1 MSERFVRNNAA
12 NPMNPIPLPKQVPA
26 KRALAKL
33 PGRKIFYAD
42 TGGKGEAVVFLHPAA
57 TGDPKVWAY
66 QQPVFAKAGYRVISY
81 ARRGYYKS
89 DNLRKGDKHSAADDL
104 NGLLDALAI
113 EKAHIV
119 SSAAGGSIAADFA
132 LSYPKRIL
140 SLAITSNYAGIRKGN
155 IFNMAQSVRVKQWNE
170 MPRWYR
176 EFSCSY
182 IAANPRGLKA
192 WDKLADHAT
201 KHQGVQ
207 QAHNFLITPQ
217 VLTKIKV
224 PTLLVTGDAD
234 SSTPPSIMRMVAKC
248 IRRSELV
255 TVAECGHSIYWEHPK
270 LFNDIVL
277 DFIRRQ
283 RKRKR

>member
-1 MSERFVRNNAA
+1 MTERFVRNNAI
-12 NPMNPIPLPKQVPA
+12 NPLNFIPLPKQAPA

-33 PGRKIFYAD
+33 LGGKIFYAD
-42 TGGKGEAVVFLHPAA
+42 TGGDGEAVVFLHPAA

-66 QQPVFAKAGYRVISY
+66 QQPVFAMAGYRVICY

-89 DNLRKGDKHSAADDL
+89 DNLRKGDQHSAADDL

-113 EKAHIV
+113 ERAHIV
-119 SSAAGGSIAADFA
+119 STAAGGATAADFA
-132 LSYPKRIL
+132 LSYAKRVL
-140 SLAITSNYAGIRKGN
+140 SLAITSNYAGVRKGKIWN
-155 IFNMAQSVRVKQWNE
+155 RAQSIRPKQWNE

-192 WDKLADHAT
+192 WDRLADKAT
-201 KHQGVQ
+201 KRQGRQ
-207 QAHNFLITPQ
+207 QPTNFFITAQ
-217 VLTKIKV
+217 TLTKIKV

-234 SSTPPSIMRMVAKC
+234 SSTPPSIMRMVARR
-248 IRRSELV
+248 IRGSELV

-270 LFNDIVL
+270 IFNDIVL

-283 RKRKR
+283 RKSKR

>member
-12 NPMNPIPLPKQVPA
+12 NPLNFIPLPKQAPA
-26 KRALAKL
+26 KRAFAKL

-42 TGGKGEAVVFLHPAA
+42 TGGDGEAVVFLHPAA

-66 QQPVFAKAGYRVISY
+66 QQPVFAKAGYRVICY

-89 DNLRKGDKHSAADDL
+89 DNLRKGDKCSAADDL

-113 EKAHIV
+113 ERAHIV
-119 SSAAGGSIAADFA
+119 STAAGGATAADFA
-132 LSYPKRIL
+132 LSYPKRVL
-140 SLAITSNYAGIRKGN
+140 SLAITSNYAGVRKGN
-155 IFNMAQSVRVKQWNE
+155 IWNRAQSIRPKQWNE

-192 WDKLADHAT
+192 WDKLADQAT
-201 KHQGVQ
+201 KHQGRQ
-207 QAHNFLITPQ
+207 QSTNFFITAQ
-217 VLTKIKV
+217 TLTKIKV
-224 PTLLVTGDAD
+224 PTLLMTGDAD

-248 IRRSELV
+248 IRGSELV
-255 TVAECGHSIYWEHPK
+255 TVAKCGHSIYWEHPMI
-270 LFNDIVL
+270 FNDIVL

-283 RKRKR
+283 RKSKR

>member
-42 TGGKGEAVVFLHPAA
+42 TGGAGEAVVFLHPAA

-89 DNLRKGDKHSAADDL
+89 DKLRKGDKHSAADDL
-104 NGLLDALAI
+104 NGLLDALSI

-132 LSYPKRIL
+132 LSYPKRTL

-155 IFNMAQSVRVKQWNE
+155 ILKMAES
-170 MPRWYR
+170 MP
-176 EFSCSY
+176 
-182 IAANPRGLKA
+182 G
-192 WDKLADHAT
+192 
-201 KHQGVQ
+201 
-207 QAHNFLITPQ
+207 
-217 VLTKIKV
+217 
-224 PTLLVTGDAD
+224 
-234 SSTPPSIMRMVAKC
+234 
-248 IRRSELV
+248 
-255 TVAECGHSIYWEHPK
+255 
-270 LFNDIVL
+270 
-277 DFIRRQ
+277 
-283 RKRKR
+283 